1 MGTNENQ
8 KKHAVILEKLLND
21 YLYDRGIQNDC
32 SRKQTVLMRK
42 LNRLFKNDMADTYNY
57 SDWLCSLADNLAS
70 MHGNTQNLADIIYI
84 EAYKEIKD
92 LLISEASI
100 SNSNLV
106 KCEHILD
113 RWLSELDKDN
123 SDPHYILDKAKET
136 NETIIHYCL
145 DKVELEYED
154 CGHQWPDNRYCNL
167 AEKVLNYILYKADE
181 RFLMELMN
189 KGKLYTLFERLD
201 VDLLIKYIL
210 SLKLKVVK
218 ANAILNK

>member
-1 MGTNENQ
+1 M
-8 KKHAVILEKLLND
+8 
-21 YLYDRGIQNDC
+21 
-32 SRKQTVLMRK
+32 
-42 LNRLFKNDMADTYNY
+42 
-57 SDWLCSLADNLAS
+57 
-70 MHGNTQNLADIIYI
+70 
-84 EAYKEIKD
+84 
-92 LLISEASI
+92 
-100 SNSNLV
+100 
-106 KCEHILD
+106 
-113 RWLSELDKDN
+113 
-123 SDPHYILDKAKET
+123 
-136 NETIIHYCL
+136 
-145 DKVELEYED
+145 ELEYED